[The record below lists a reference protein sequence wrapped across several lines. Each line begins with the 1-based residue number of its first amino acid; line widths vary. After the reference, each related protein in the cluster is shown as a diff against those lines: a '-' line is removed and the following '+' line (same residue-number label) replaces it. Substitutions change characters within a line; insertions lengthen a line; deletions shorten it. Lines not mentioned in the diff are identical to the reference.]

1 MKITFKHI
9 SQKILLILSMF
20 LLLNTVYAQSII
32 FSSDQWPKRWERAMH
47 HQPMNGHMVDEK
59 IRKNNFRKVSHR
71 EKSHQGWGQR
81 RNEKRYSRS
90 RTPEYNY
97 RENGHNQRSQINNG
111 SYLGYGAAPNPASE
125 YYGRQFSA
133 YPNVYQG
140 VYPGSYS
147 GLGFPGYGI
156 PRYGNPGYGIPG
168 YGVPGYGISGPG
180 LAYPS
185 PLHMAPGIF
194 PGSAYPW

>member
-9 SQKILLILSMF
+9 TQKILLILSMF

-47 HQPMNGHMVDEK
+47 HRPMNGHMVTEK
-59 IRKNNFRKVSHR
+59 YRKNNYRKVSYR
-71 EKSHQGWGQR
+71 EKSHQGWGQQ
-81 RNEKRYSRS
+81 RNQKRYSRS

-97 RENGHNQRSQINNG
+97 RANMNNQRSQINNA
-111 SYLGYGAAPNPASE
+111 SYLGYGAAQAPVSTRNNE
-125 YYGRQFSA
+125 YYGRQFPA
-133 YPNVYQG
+133 YQNVYQG

-147 GLGFPGYGI
+147 GLVLPGYGI
-156 PRYGNPGYGIPG
+156 PQYGNSGYGIPG
-168 YGVPGYGISGPG
+168 YGISGTG

-185 PLHMAPGIF
+185 PMYMAPGIF
-194 PGSAYPW
+194 PGSPYPW

>member
-9 SQKILLILSMF
+9 GQKILLILSMF

-47 HQPMNGHMVDEK
+47 HQPMNGHMVDGK
-59 IRKNNFRKVSHR
+59 IRKNNYRKVSHR
-71 EKSHQGWGQR
+71 ERSHQGWGQQ
-81 RNEKRYSRS
+81 RNQKRYS

-97 RENGHNQRSQINNG
+97 RANAHNQRTHINNG
-111 SYLGYGAAPNPASE
+111 SYLGYGAARDPASE

-147 GLGFPGYGI
+147 GLGFPS
-156 PRYGNPGYGIPG
+156 YGNPGYGIPG
-168 YGVPGYGISGPG
+168 YGVPGYGIQGGG
-180 LAYPS
+180 LSYPS
-185 PLHMAPGIF
+185 PLYMAPGIF
-194 PGSAYPW
+194 PGSPNPW

>member
-1 MKITFKHI
+1 MKIKFKHI
-9 SQKILLILSMF
+9 SQRILLILSMF

-47 HQPMNGHMVDEK
+47 HQPMNGHMVNGK
-59 IRKNNFRKVSHR
+59 IRKTNFRKVSHR

-97 RENGHNQRSQINNG
+97 RANNHNQRSQINNR
-111 SYLGYGAAPNPASE
+111 SYIDYGAAPDISTE
-125 YYGRQFSA
+125 YYGRQFST

-140 VYPGSYS
+140 VYPGTYS
-147 GLGFPGYGI
+147 GLGFPGYGV
-156 PRYGNPGYGIPG
+156 PGYGIPG
-168 YGVPGYGISGPG
+168 YGIPATG
-180 LAYPS
+180 LGYPS
-185 PLHMAPGIF
+185 PLYMAPGIF
-194 PGSAYPW
+194 PGGAYPW